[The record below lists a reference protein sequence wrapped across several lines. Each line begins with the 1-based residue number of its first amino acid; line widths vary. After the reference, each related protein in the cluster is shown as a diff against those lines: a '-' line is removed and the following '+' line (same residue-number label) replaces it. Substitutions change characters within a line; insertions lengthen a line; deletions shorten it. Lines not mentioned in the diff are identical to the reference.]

1 MKETKTSKIT
11 RTSTTVAP
19 AKKVDSSPYDLLE
32 PAEEK
37 AIRMH
42 YGLSENDDK
51 VLDYAVGASEETRL
65 RVSLIEAGSISDLN
79 ANVPVAKGADRAI
92 LREFVKGLDI

>member
-1 MKETKTSKIT
+1 MKETKTAKIT
-11 RTSTTVAP
+11 HTTTEVTP
-19 AKKVDSSPYDLLE
+19 AKKNAPSIYNLLE

-51 VLDYAVGASEETRL
+51 ILDYAVGASEETRL

-79 ANVPVAKGADRAI
+79 ANVPVAEGADRTV
-92 LREFVKGLDI
+92 LREFVKSFDI